1 MAVPKSPVL
10 LITNREWAADEIRRS
25 GVSGE
30 VLPRRNVLHDGP
42 IYAGRS
48 LGARKLYCAAGASS
62 TGWWGTSPPRDAAL
76 GVSATTKRWSSS

>member
-1 MAVPKSPVL
+1 MSVPKSPVL

-48 LGARKLYCAAGASS
+48 LGARKLYCGAEASS
-62 TGWWGTSPPRDAAL
+62 TGWWRTSPGRDTAP

>member
-25 GVSGE
+25 GVLGE
-30 VLPRRNVLHDGP
+30 ALPRKNVLHDGP
-42 IYAGRS
+42 IFAGRS
-48 LGARKLYCAAGASS
+48 LGAHKLYCGAEASS
-62 TGWWGTSPPRDAAL
+62 TGWRRTSPGRDAAL